1 MIARRSRPDPA
12 LTRRSFLALTAA
24 LAFGVGARPDRASA
38 LDVGQPALRVGLQVG
53 HWQIADLPEDQARLR
68 DQTGGGGG
76 GYREVDVNL
85 AVGQA
90 TAALLT
96 AQGVAVDLLP
106 AAVPRGYRA
115 DTFVAIHCDASAD
128 GGAHGYKLAR
138 YRDSLIGDRDDLL
151 IVALSAGYGAALG
164 LPLDDAVTRAMT
176 GYYAYNRRRYE
187 STIDPRTPAAIVELG
202 FLTNAADRAILIGQQ
217 PRIAAALA
225 GGVLRFLASDRP
237 TREAL
242 AAIHRDL
249 SPLVP

>member
-1 MIARRSRPDPA
+1 MIARRPLSHRA
-12 LTRRSFLALTAA
+12 LTRRAFPALSGALVLGLGLQPGIVAA
-24 LAFGVGARPDRASA
+24 EA
-38 LDVGQPALRVGLQVG
+38 GQPTLRVGLQVG

-68 DQTGGGGG
+68 DQTGGSGG
-76 GYREVDVNL
+76 GYREVDINL

-90 TAALLT
+90 TAALLE

-115 DTFVAIHCDASAD
+115 DAFVAIHCDASTD

-151 IVALSAGYGAALG
+151 IGAISDEYGAAIG
-164 LPLDDAVTRAMT
+164 LPLDDAITRAMT

-187 STIDPRTPAAIVELG
+187 STIDPRTPATIVELG
-202 FLTNAADRAILIGQQ
+202 FLTNAGDRAVLIGQQ
-217 PRIAAALA
+217 ARIAEALVA
-225 GGVLRFLASDRP
+225 GVRRFLERDRP
-237 TREAL
+237 SREAL

-249 SPLVP
+249 SSLMP